1 MAKLMGALRCP
12 RAKTR
17 VCKGEGR
24 RGHLYWGGGPGEPP
38 PAGDVGTGQAGM
50 EEKLQNPTGMEAR
63 EPDLLQE
70 ERTLRMA
77 GESTGEARETG
88 WDLGPFAAGPA
99 SGQTSPPAT
108 ECKEPTRD

>member
-1 MAKLMGALRCP
+1 MKLIGALRCP
-12 RAKTR
+12 RVKTC

-24 RGHLYWGGGPGEPP
+24 RGHLYLEGGPGEPP

-50 EEKLQNPTGMEAR
+50 EEKLQNPTGMGAR
-63 EPDLLQE
+63 EPDLLPE

-77 GESTGEARETG
+77 GESTGEAGETG

-99 SGQTSPPAT
+99 SDRKSVV
-108 ECKEPTRD
+108 